1 MRAKAFVAFERG
13 RFRELYNIIE
23 TREFESKFHP
33 QLQDMWYKAHYKE
46 AESVRGRAL
55 GKWKLIFPKFGY
67 KKVLKIWE
75 KALKILQR
83 HTSNFSIL
91 FASTGIS
98 HNRLYDFKILQ

>member
-55 GKWKLIFPKFGY
+55 GKWKIIFPKFWFY
-67 KKVLKIWE
+67 
-75 KALKILQR
+75 
-83 HTSNFSIL
+83 NFWFWFPIVPKDL
-91 FASTGIS
+91 RKGIK
-98 HNRLYDFKILQ
+98 NITKTY

>member
-55 GKWKLIFPKFGY
+55 GKWKK
-67 KKVLKIWE
+67 
-75 KALKILQR
+75 
-83 HTSNFSIL
+83 L
-91 FASTGIS
+91 FHI
-98 HNRLYDFKILQ
+98 YDFDSQ

>member
-55 GKWKLIFPKFGY
+55 GK
-67 KKVLKIWE
+67 
-75 KALKILQR
+75 
-83 HTSNFSIL
+83 
-91 FASTGIS
+91 
-98 HNRLYDFKILQ
+98 

>member
-1 MRAKAFVAFERG
+1 MNGRKIPKYPNYFSGEVSEAVMRAKAFVAFERG

-55 GKWKLIFPKFGY
+55 GK
-67 KKVLKIWE
+67 
-75 KALKILQR
+75 
-83 HTSNFSIL
+83 
-91 FASTGIS
+91 
-98 HNRLYDFKILQ
+98 